1 MLLSSRGEGAFIY
14 PRSSSWSQT
23 LPWEQSDPA
32 QTLLFAEARSLCGS
46 CEPTSRNKIFPLRFE
61 GDPGLFLLVLQRL
74 LMHCPLNG
82 PQLKGLRMLR
92 AEPPAVAL
100 PELSS
105 LLAARL
111 QIRLFLR
118 GLHRAAGRGDV
129 ELALS
134 RLTSRTKGGL
144 WPLPSTWEGRKVWA
158 GKRDGMKI
166 FFSQQFPLL
175 ST

>member
-1 MLLSSRGEGAFIY
+1 
-14 PRSSSWSQT
+14 
-23 LPWEQSDPA
+23 
-32 QTLLFAEARSLCGS
+32 
-46 CEPTSRNKIFPLRFE
+46 
-61 GDPGLFLLVLQRL
+61 
-74 LMHCPLNG
+74 MHCPLNG
-82 PQLKGLRMLR
+82 PQLKGLGMPG

-118 GLHRAAGRGDV
+118 GLLHTAGWGDV

-144 WPLPSTWEGRKVWA
+144 WPLPPTWEGRKVWA
-158 GKRDGMKI
+158 VKGMV
-166 FFSQQFPLL
+166 
-175 ST
+175 